1 MKRLHIRFC
10 SPANPEA
17 MLGFMLIRRGHYKFA
32 EKHLRKAC
40 EIVPSSPHLL
50 ANLCSCLALQGKR
63 AEAIEKCSMAIE
75 CAQDDSMLSQL
86 KQYKKNLESDAYE
99 GPNRI
104 VEIDSKTGQ
113 IVRAAS
119 VDL

>member
-1 MKRLHIRFC
+1 M
-10 SPANPEA
+10 E
-17 MLGFMLIRRGHYKFA
+17 
-32 EKHLRKAC
+32 
-40 EIVPSSPHLL
+40 
-50 ANLCSCLALQGKR
+50 
-63 AEAIEKCSMAIE
+63 IE
-75 CAQDDSMLSQL
+75 CAHDDYLLSQL